1 MAVILLEFKRFLFI
15 AYKNYMAYKQIRASK
30 EDPAIR
36 HFPHPKMLPSPIVD
50 RMWRLL
56 CTNTRLYQKFCNHNF
71 GAVLDR
77 HVADVP
83 QLDRYEATQKAY
95 YSHFGNFS
103 KTLWPSFSSSAALA
117 NAYQGFVWMPASRF
131 ISFHQ
136 EFERKYNNL
145 SEAQAQEVYGQE
157 LTRLRA
163 SLHQELKEQKP
174 NGHAK
179 FQYEPQVEASPEPG
193 KLPTK
198 PTKDRIV
205 QR

>member
-1 MAVILLEFKRFLFI
+1 
-15 AYKNYMAYKQIRASK
+15 
-30 EDPAIR
+30 
-36 HFPHPKMLPSPIVD
+36 
-50 RMWRLL
+50 
-56 CTNTRLYQKFCNHNF
+56 
-71 GAVLDR
+71 
-77 HVADVP
+77 
-83 QLDRYEATQKAY
+83 
-95 YSHFGNFS
+95 
-103 KTLWPSFSSSAALA
+103 
-117 NAYQGFVWMPASRF
+117 MPASRF